1 MAVGTA
7 VLDFGPWPGASMAST
22 VVYGQLGILAT
33 SQVSASVSLSG
44 ATADHSIDEHRVEQ
58 LKVMAGNIVAGDS
71 FTIYGE
77 CLNSLTYGAY
87 TIDWVWA

>member
-7 VLDFGPWPGASMAST
+7 VLNFGAWPGASMAST
-22 VVYGQLGILAT
+22 VVLGQVVIEAT
-33 SQVSASVSLSG
+33 SQVSAAVSLSL
-44 ATADHSIDEHRVEQ
+44 ATADHSIEEHRVEP
-58 LKVMAGNIVAGDS
+58 LKITAGAIVAGTG

-77 CLNSLTYGAY
+77 CLNSLTYGEY